1 MQLDYARLDPELAA
15 ALEQMPLSFGGITR
29 ENVHTIREVMAAQRP
44 PPVPTDIT
52 VERQSV
58 PTAHGDVDVYIYQ
71 RNPSG
76 PQPALLWVHGG
87 GYIVGTAEDD
97 RARIIAENLDCTVVS
112 VDYRM
117 APEYPFPAGPEDC
130 HSTLLWMVEH
140 AQALK
145 IDTSRLAIGG
155 ASAGGGMAAGVA
167 LMNRDRGGPALA
179 LQLLM
184 YPMIDNLHDTPS
196 GQYTNHP
203 IWDQGTS
210 FSAWEMYLDGT
221 PGVDASPYAAAS
233 RATDLAGLPPAYICV
248 GTEDLFRDED
258 IDYARRLIDAGVP
271 CELAV
276 FPGMYHGGDMLV
288 PRARISRRLNANFLS
303 ALAHGLGL
311 S

>member
-1 MQLDYARLDPELAA
+1 MKLDYARLDPELAA
-15 ALEQMPLSFGGITR
+15 ALEQMPLSFAGITP
-29 ENVHTIREVMAAQRP
+29 ENVHVVREMMAAMRV
-44 PPVPTDIT
+44 PVPTD
-52 VERQSV
+52 VAMEQQSV
-58 PTAHGDVDVYIYQ
+58 PTADGEVAVYIYH
-71 RNPSG
+71 RNPSS
-76 PQPALLWVHGG
+76 PQPALLWIHGG
-87 GYIVGTAEDD
+87 GYIVGSAEED

-112 VDYRM
+112 VVYRM
-117 APEYPFPAGPEDC
+117 APEHPFPAGPEDC
-130 HSTLLWMVEH
+130 YSSLLWMVEH
-140 AQALK
+140 AQTLK

-155 ASAGGGMAAGVA
+155 ASAGAGMAAGVA

-203 IWDQGTS
+203 VWDQGTS

-221 PGVDASPYAAAS
+221 PGLDASPYAAAS
-233 RATDLAGLPPAYICV
+233 RATDLSGLPPAYICV

-288 PRARISRRLNANFLS
+288 PLARISRRLNAYFLS
-303 ALAHGLGL
+303 ALSHGLGL

>member
-1 MQLDYARLDPELAA
+1 MKLDYARLDPELAA
-15 ALEQMPLSFGGITR
+15 ALEQMPLSFAGITP
-29 ENVHTIREVMAAQRP
+29 ENVHVVREMMAAMRV
-44 PPVPTDIT
+44 PVPTD
-52 VERQSV
+52 VAMEQQSV
-58 PTAHGDVDVYIYQ
+58 PTADGEVAVYIYH
-71 RNPSG
+71 RNPSS
-76 PQPALLWVHGG
+76 PQPALLWIHGG
-87 GYIVGTAEDD
+87 GYIVGSAEDD

-117 APEYPFPAGPEDC
+117 APEHPFPAGPEDC
-130 HSTLLWMVEH
+130 YSSLLWMVEH
-140 AQALK
+140 AQTLK

-155 ASAGGGMAAGVA
+155 ASAGAGMAAGVA

-203 IWDQGTS
+203 VWDQGTS

-221 PGVDASPYAAAS
+221 PGLDASPYAAAS
-233 RATDLAGLPPAYICV
+233 RATDLSGLPPAYICV

-288 PRARISRRLNANFLS
+288 PQARISRRLNADFLS
-303 ALAHGLGL
+303 ALSQGLGL